1 MFAADIVIIFIIF
14 FGVSFILFGKEKDIK
29 EDSKF
34 HKTIMNI
41 VFTIAVVIVLCPWI
55 LMVLFYP
62 IMYLLTAC
70 YSILNNFYNSFSQS
84 HIDKLTM

>member
-1 MFAADIVIIFIIF
+1 MFATDVVIIFIVLI
-14 FGVSFILFGKEKDIK
+14 GVCYILFGKKKNIK

-62 IMYLLTAC
+62 IMYLLL
-70 YSILNNFYNSFSQS
+70 YVIPY
-84 HIDKLTM
+84 

>member
-1 MFAADIVIIFIIF
+1 MFAADVVIIFIVLI
-14 FGVSFILFGKEKDIK
+14 GVSYILFGKKKNVK

-41 VFTIAVVIVLCPWI
+41 IFTIAVVIVLCPWI

-62 IMYLLTAC
+62 IMYLLLHVIP
-70 YSILNNFYNSFSQS
+70 Y
-84 HIDKLTM
+84 

>member
-1 MFAADIVIIFIIF
+1 MFASDVVIILIIF
-14 FGVSFILFGKEKDIK
+14 FGVSFILFGKEKNVK

-62 IMYLLTAC
+62 IMYLLLHVIP
-70 YSILNNFYNSFSQS
+70 S
-84 HIDKLTM
+84 

>member
-1 MFAADIVIIFIIF
+1 MFIVIILIIF
-14 FGVSFILFGKEKDIK
+14 FGVSFILFGKEKNVK

-41 VFTIAVVIVLCPWI
+41 IFTIVAVIVLYPWI

-62 IMYLLTAC
+62 IMYLLLHVIP
-70 YSILNNFYNSFSQS
+70 Y
-84 HIDKLTM
+84 

>member
-1 MFAADIVIIFIIF
+1 MFAADVVIIFVVLI
-14 FGVSFILFGKEKDIK
+14 GVCYILFGKKKNVK

-34 HKTIMNI
+34 HKKIMNI

-62 IMYLLTAC
+62 IMYLLL
-70 YSILNNFYNSFSQS
+70 YVIPY
-84 HIDKLTM
+84 